1 MEARFETAA
10 SICALMPRP
19 QVVQGLLVSWMRNH
33 FSAAPNIEDSTLG
46 NTLWAADVSK
56 TGIAIDSVYRWQP
69 ALTEMRPGIFV
80 KRNGWRIL
88 HLGIDDRKMGVTP
101 PSGNPQY
108 AAYIQGAHSLF
119 CVAGAPAECE
129 ILGAE
134 VYRELLEFGPK
145 IREAF
150 GFMRFQVM
158 EVGEVSILEEARQNF
173 VLPISVA
180 YAAEETWEIVKQA
193 PPLKTIKLSTFLP

>member
-1 MEARFETAA
+1 MEARLESAA

-19 QVVQGLLVSWMRNH
+19 QVVQGLLVSWIRNH
-33 FSAAPNIEDSTLG
+33 FSAAPNIEDPALQNS
-46 NTLWAADVSK
+46 LWAADISK
-56 TGIAIDSVYRWQP
+56 TGIVIDSVYRWQP
-69 ALTEMRPGIFV
+69 AATEFRPGIFI
-80 KRNGWRIL
+80 KRNAWRLL
-88 HLGIDDRKMGVTP
+88 HLGIDDRKMGGIP
-101 PSGNPQY
+101 LSGNQQY

-119 CVAGAPAECE
+119 CIASAPAECE

-134 VYRELLEFGPK
+134 VYRELLEFSPV
-145 IREAF
+145 IRQAF

-180 YAAEETWEIVKQA
+180 YAAEHTWEITKQA
-193 PPLKTIKLSTFLP
+193 PPLKAIQLSTFLP

>member
-1 MEARFETAA
+1 MEATFETAA

-33 FSAAPNIEDSTLG
+33 FSAAPNIEDPALQK
-46 NTLWAADVSK
+46 TLWAADIRQ

-69 ALTEMRPGIFV
+69 AMTEMRPGIFI

-88 HLGIDDRKMGVTP
+88 HLGIDDRKMGGMSPT
-101 PSGNPQY
+101 GDPQY

-119 CVAGAPAECE
+119 CLSSAPAECE

-145 IREAF
+145 IRSAF

-193 PPLKTIKLSTFLP
+193 PPLKAIKLSTFLP